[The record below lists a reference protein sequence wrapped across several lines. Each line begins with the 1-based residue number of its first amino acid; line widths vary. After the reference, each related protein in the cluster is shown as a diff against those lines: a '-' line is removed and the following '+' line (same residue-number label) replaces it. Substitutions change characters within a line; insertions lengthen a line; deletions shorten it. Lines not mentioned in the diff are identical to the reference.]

1 MDSFKTFED
10 LQVYRAARE
19 FRKQMD
25 ATTRQLPDF
34 EKFALAD
41 QIRRASV
48 SLTNNIAEG
57 HGRYHFLDQIK
68 FELRARGSLQ
78 ELVDDVNV
86 CADESYLPPDQI
98 SKLREDAALVLKL
111 INGYLRFL
119 RDRCPSRPSVLH
131 DGETQRLAKLTNCL
145 PLFN

>member
-1 MDSFKTFED
+1 METFKTFED
-10 LQVYRAARE
+10 LEVYQAARE
-19 FRKQMD
+19 FRKQVY
-25 ATTRQLPDF
+25 AAARKLPGF
-34 EKFALAD
+34 ERYALAT

-68 FELRARGSLQ
+68 FQLNARGSLQ

-86 CADESYLPPDQI
+86 CFDESYLPPEKI
-98 SKLREDAALVLKL
+98 TALRTEAANVLKL

-119 RDRCPSRPSVLH
+119 RDRASKGPSVLH
-131 DGETQRLAKLTNCL
+131 DASPGVLTEL
-145 PLFN
+145 DLLLDDI